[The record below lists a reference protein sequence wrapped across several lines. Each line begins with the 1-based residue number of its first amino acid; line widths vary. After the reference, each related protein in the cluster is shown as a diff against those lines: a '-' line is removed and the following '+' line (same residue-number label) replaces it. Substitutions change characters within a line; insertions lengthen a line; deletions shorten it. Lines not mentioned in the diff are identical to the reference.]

1 VPTSAPLPPPPLWA
15 GAPRVPTLVWGRTW
29 LARGD
34 VLEGR
39 TRNST
44 GAAHPLIFDPSQS
57 SWRTPHGTIQKFRGL
72 GLPNRSSASGL
83 ASRSYVRPSRARARR
98 PRARCLAP
106 RRCASALLSYAL
118 CQWRKPARRPIGV
131 APREAAPSPCA
142 PEGSRAARR
151 GSRAPPSRSTFP
163 RSARPAR
170 TRERAE
176 RGARSTAPT
185 RRPTGDQIDSQL
197 MTKQVKTAQLQSGCH
212 DACMS
217 KFPTRKASAS
227 GQAL

>member
-1 VPTSAPLPPPPLWA
+1 MPTSAPLPPTPLWA

-44 GAAHPLIFDPSQS
+44 GAAHQLIFDPSQS

-131 APREAAPSPCA
+131 APREAAPSPRA

-151 GSRAPPSRSTFP
+151 VAGAPPGRRRAAGAGGPAPRRAPDRRS
-163 RSARPAR
+163 
-170 TRERAE
+170 
-176 RGARSTAPT
+176 
-185 RRPTGDQIDSQL
+185 IDSQL

>member
-1 VPTSAPLPPPPLWA
+1 MARDITSAKAAFGESDRAWREVGGRAVGAAKSAHLSAPPPPPLWA

-151 GSRAPPSRSTFP
+151 VAGAPPEPAVPAP
-163 RSARPAR
+163 R
-170 TRERAE
+170 RA
-176 RGARSTAPT
+176 A
-185 RRPTGDQIDSQL
+185 RPTGDQFEFSTYD
-197 MTKQVKTAQLQSGCH
+197 
-212 DACMS
+212 
-217 KFPTRKASAS
+217 
-227 GQAL
+227 

>member
-1 VPTSAPLPPPPLWA
+1 MPTSAPLPPPPLWA

-151 GSRAPPSRSTFP
+151 VAGAPPEP
-163 RSARPAR
+163 AVPHAARP
-170 TRERAE
+170 
-176 RGARSTAPT
+176 PP
-185 RRPTGDQIDSQL
+185 RPAITNSQL
-197 MTKQVKTAQLQSGCH
+197 ILN
-212 DACMS
+212 
-217 KFPTRKASAS
+217 
-227 GQAL
+227 L